1 MVSTSDFGSE
11 NIGSSPVPPTLSY
24 LNNIMCI
31 IKPVTTLAW
40 ESRGIFFKT
49 IMIDV
54 KDIIKRL
61 QKAKIDNKQEPAIV
75 SMVEVQQE
83 ALKMTL
89 EELRRLT
96 REGEINYHQT
106 LNGHSF
112 SVDGV

>member
-11 NIGSSPVPPTLSY
+11 NIGSSPVPPTL
-24 LNNIMCI
+24 LFNLIMC
-31 IKPVTTLAW
+31 IKPVTTLAC
-40 ESRGIFFKT
+40 ESRGILFKT

-54 KDIIKRL
+54 LDILKRL

-89 EELRRLT
+89 EELRRMT

-106 LNGHSF
+106 LNGHAF
-112 SVDGV
+112 SIKV